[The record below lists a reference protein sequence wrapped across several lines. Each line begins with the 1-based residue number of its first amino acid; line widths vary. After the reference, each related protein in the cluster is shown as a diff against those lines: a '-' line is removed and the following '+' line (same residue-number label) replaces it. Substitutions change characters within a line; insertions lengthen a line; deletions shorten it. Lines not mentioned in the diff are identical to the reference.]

1 MEEPTERDLAR
12 WAKWE
17 DLRKREAEAK
27 AAYEQHV
34 SDIGERHSDTAC
46 PPLTRAMCKYA
57 TELRRLVLERDE
69 LHLEGIKE
77 VMSQDM
83 SKETQ
88 WFWLSFRDVDTNTN
102 LGVAI
107 VEGGGVVEAS
117 LRAKLRGCNPG
128 GEVMAYPLDPERLPA
143 EELRYRLLSSEE
155 LEAAGLVEK
164 TT

>member
-1 MEEPTERDLAR
+1 MDEPTEQDLAR

-17 DLRKREAEAK
+17 DLRAREEAATTDEEREALA
-27 AAYEQHV
+27 
-34 SDIGERHSDTAC
+34 
-46 PPLTRAMCKYA
+46 
-57 TELRRLVLERDE
+57 LERDE

-83 SKETQ
+83 SKESQ
-88 WFWLSFRDVDTNTN
+88 WFWLSFRDVETNTN

-128 GEVMAYPLDPERLPA
+128 GEVLAYPLDPEHLPA
-143 EELRYRLLSSEE
+143 ESMRYRLLSAEE
-155 LEAAGLVEK
+155 LEEAGLVAVTEDV
-164 TT
+164 